1 MKYNNTSFVI
11 FLDKKGRKTRIHLI
25 HDNYLNNEVQTI

>member
-11 FLDKKGRKTRIHLI
+11 SLDKKGRKTLIHLI
-25 HDNYLNNEVQTI
+25 ELRTQNSEFYLT